1 MPQRPHLNSMLS
13 KVSADQFIQPQALQS
28 AGVQQNMG
36 VMLMPLGLE
45 HLAGVIEAASDG
57 KLWQLRFTSV
67 PEPESTQSYI
77 ENALAGRANGDRFH
91 FAVIESDS
99 GKLIGCTS
107 YHDILPNARRL
118 DIGWTWYAKRVQR
131 THVNTA
137 CKCLL
142 MAHAFDRLD
151 CLTVGW
157 RTSNVNFA
165 SQKAIERLGAKKDGV
180 IRGNVLGRDGSI
192 RDTVMYSV
200 SQQEWRM
207 GIRAHM
213 FWLLRQQANG

>member
-1 MPQRPHLNSMLS
+1 M
-13 KVSADQFIQPQALQS
+13 KADADQFIQPKALQS
-28 AGVQQNMG
+28 HNVIL
-36 VMLMPLGLE
+36 VPLGLE
-45 HLAGVIEAASDG
+45 HLDGVMNAAADG

-67 PEPESTQSYI
+67 PEPESTRRYI

-91 FAVIESDS
+91 FAVIEADT
-99 GKLIGCTS
+99 GKLDGCTS
-107 YHDILPNARRL
+107 YHDILPSVRRV

-137 CKCLL
+137 CKWLL
-142 MAHAFDRLD
+142 MSHAFETLD

-180 IRGNVLGRDGSI
+180 IRGNVLCRDGSI

-207 GIRAHM
+207 GIRAHVQ
-213 FWLLRQQANG
+213 WLLQNRTQD

>member
-1 MPQRPHLNSMLS
+1 MST
-13 KVSADQFIQPQALQS
+13 KASADHFVLPGQNIQNERIQPFTLQAH
-28 AGVQQNMG
+28 G
-36 VMLMPLGLE
+36 VMLVPLGLE
-45 HLAGVIEAASDG
+45 HLEGVIEAAADG
-57 KLWQLRFTSV
+57 QLWQLRFTSV
-67 PEPESTQSYI
+67 PEPENTQSYI
-77 ENALAGRANGDRFH
+77 ENALAGRTNGDRFH
-91 FAVIESDS
+91 FAVIEADS
-99 GKLIGCTS
+99 GKVIGCTS
-107 YHDILPNARRL
+107 YHDILPNARRV

-137 CKCLL
+137 CKWLL
-142 MAHAFDRLD
+142 MSHAFDTLD

-207 GIRAHM
+207 GIRAHVA
-213 FWLLRQQANG
+213 WLLRGDVGG

>member
-1 MPQRPHLNSMLS
+1 MSS
-13 KVSADQFIQPQALQS
+13 KVSIDQFIQPLALQS

-36 VMLMPLGLE
+36 VMLVPLGLE
-45 HLAGVIEAASDG
+45 HLAGVMEAAADG

-67 PEPESTQSYI
+67 PEPENTQSYI
-77 ENALAGRANGDRFH
+77 ENALAGRANGERFH
-91 FAVIESDS
+91 FAVIEADS
-99 GKLIGCTS
+99 GKVIGCTS
-107 YHDILPNARRL
+107 YHDILPNVRRL

-131 THVNTA
+131 TYVNTA

-142 MAHAFDRLD
+142 MEHAFGALD

-207 GIRAHM
+207 GIRAHVA
-213 FWLLRQQANG
+213 WLLQQQANG

>member
-1 MPQRPHLNSMLS
+1 MSN
-13 KVSADQFIQPQALQS
+13 KASADQFIQAAALQD
-28 AGVQQNMG
+28 AGLQQKMG
-36 VMLMPLGLE
+36 VMLVPLGLE
-45 HLAGVIEAASDG
+45 HLDGSRAAAADG

-67 PEPESTQSYI
+67 PEPENTQSYI

-91 FAVIESDS
+91 FAVIEVDS
-99 GKLIGCTS
+99 GKLVGCTS

-137 CKCLL
+137 CKQLL
-142 MAHAFDRLD
+142 MAHAFDTLD

-207 GIRAHM
+207 GIRAHVL
-213 FWLLRQQANG
+213 WLLRTS

>member
-1 MPQRPHLNSMLS
+1 MSS
-13 KVSADQFIQPQALQS
+13 KASADQFINPPQDIQTNAVQPLVLQCH
-28 AGVQQNMG
+28 GVK
-36 VMLMPLGLE
+36 LEPLGLA
-45 HLAGVIEAASDG
+45 HLSGVMEAAADG

-67 PEPESTQSYI
+67 PAPESTQTYI
-77 ENALAGRANGDRFH
+77 ENALSGRASGDRFH
-91 FAVIESDS
+91 FAVIEVDT
-99 GKLIGCTS
+99 GKVIGCTS
-107 YHDILPNARRL
+107 YHDILPSARRV

-137 CKCLL
+137 CKWLL
-142 MAHAFDRLD
+142 MSHAFDTLD

-207 GIRAHM
+207 GIRAHVA
-213 FWLLRQQANG
+213 WLLRDAGG

>member
-1 MPQRPHLNSMLS
+1 MPS
-13 KVSADQFIQPQALQS
+13 KVSAEQFIRPKALQC
-28 AGVQQNMG
+28 QG
-36 VMLMPLGLE
+36 VMLVPLELE
-45 HLAGVIEAASDG
+45 HLTGVMEAAADG

-67 PEPESTQSYI
+67 PEPENTQSYI
-77 ENALAGRANGDRFH
+77 ENALSGRENGDRFH
-91 FAVIESDS
+91 FAVIEVDT
-99 GKLIGCTS
+99 GKVIGCTS
-107 YHDILPNARRL
+107 YHDILPNARRV

-137 CKCLL
+137 CKWLL
-142 MAHAFDRLD
+142 MSHAFDTLD

-207 GIRAHM
+207 GIRAHVA
-213 FWLLRQQANG
+213 WLLRDVGG